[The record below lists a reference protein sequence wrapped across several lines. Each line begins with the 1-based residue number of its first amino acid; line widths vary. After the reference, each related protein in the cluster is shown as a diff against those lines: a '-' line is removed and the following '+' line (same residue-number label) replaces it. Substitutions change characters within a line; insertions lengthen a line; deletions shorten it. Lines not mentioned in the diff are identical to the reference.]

1 MRKIVKKYTNGEI
14 TVVWQPD
21 LCVHATTC
29 FTELPK
35 VFVPYERPWIKLDKG
50 VTEEIIKTVCNCPT
64 DALTYFWNK
73 DMKEEQK
80 TENTEEKSTEIKI
93 LKNGPFL
100 VKGDFK
106 ITNYD
111 GTEIQTRNTAS
122 LCRCGLTKNKPFCDG
137 SHVKGN
143 FKIDE

>member
-100 VKGDFK
+100 VKGDFNTK
-106 ITNYD
+106 LRSNIEYNIIFAKKNY
-111 GTEIQTRNTAS
+111 EQ
-122 LCRCGLTKNKPFCDG
+122 
-137 SHVKGN
+137 SHKSKKT
-143 FKIDE
+143 FKQC